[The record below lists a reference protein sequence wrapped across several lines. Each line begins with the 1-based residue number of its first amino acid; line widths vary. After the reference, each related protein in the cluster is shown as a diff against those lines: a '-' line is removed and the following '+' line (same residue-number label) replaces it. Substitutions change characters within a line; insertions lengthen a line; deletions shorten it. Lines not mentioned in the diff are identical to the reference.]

1 MPILIF
7 CSAGIRTVARSVCQD
22 LFRSYLMQYCL
33 DGWARELG
41 SITTWLATPL
51 WVLDRASFLFVST
64 VHQKSPCT
72 AFVRANG
79 GLIWFVAQ
87 VGPE

>member
-1 MPILIF
+1 M
-7 CSAGIRTVARSVCQD
+7 GRSVCQD

-33 DGWARELG
+33 DGWGPELG

-64 VHQKSPCT
+64 VHQKSPCI
-72 AFVRANG
+72 AFGAADGKLV
-79 GLIWFVAQ
+79 WFIAHVDL
-87 VGPE
+87 V